1 MPRSERKL
9 RLHRSN
15 IEKQIRAKSKKGE
28 DVSDLKDELVF
39 VKNEQVAS
47 RKNNRY

>member
-28 DVSDLKDELVF
+28 DVSDLKETLEY
-39 VKNEQVAS
+39 VKTKQTMS
-47 RKNNRY
+47 RSNNRY

>member
-15 IEKQIRAKSKKGE
+15 VEKQIRVKTKKGE
-28 DVSDLKDELVF
+28 SVSDLKDELDF

>member
-15 IEKQIRAKSKKGE
+15 VEKQIRAKSKKGE
-28 DVSDLKDELVF
+28 SVSELKDELEY
-39 VKNEQVAS
+39 VKSQQALS
-47 RKNNRY
+47 RSNNRY